1 MVTFSFVNT
10 IQGSMRMRFYLV
22 EVHYIKNVQFG
33 IIHLA
38 RSFFSKKLTHVP
50 LRISGKKC

>member
-1 MVTFSFVNT
+1 MVTFSFVNA

-22 EVHYIKNVQFG
+22 EVDYIKNVQFG
-33 IIHLA
+33 IIHLT

-50 LRISGKKC
+50 LRIRW

>member
-1 MVTFSFVNT
+1 MVTFSFVNA

-22 EVHYIKNVQFG
+22 EVDYIKNVQFG

-50 LRISGKKC
+50 LRIRW